1 MSSSPKP
8 GSSKRDTLWLGMGS
22 CTVVNYFL
30 QSITG
35 KEQNKPWYGQEHF
48 HELRSSVDPIQIQ
61 TKEPLDSLVDRMVD
75 LLEHRTTHRWIWWC
89 TVHIGRH
96 VGWRQRSGWG
106 RRTGWS
112 DGWWTPSTSN
122 QKSQL
127 LKHQKW
133 TKRHVSKRS
142 IHNNTEMFSLHGGRV
157 VGALVDARAGRM
169 IGWISSNQKSQ
180 LLEHQLDQT
189 RTCRIELTQYIKSNL
204 TRGHHGPLSSR
215 AAFLHCRPVHRDKLQ
230 SDKALNLELIK
241 KHQLHREGCTLRINL
256 ERAEKQ
262 KQAGWNR
269 RMRVNF
275 KEPYRHLSKTEI
287 VQLRREGCEHV
298 GCGWL
303 SCVSRGRPPT
313 ASHVN
318 HIIASV

>member
-1 MSSSPKP
+1 MSNVADEIIPKTMVIQARHAASWDGLVHCRQLLP
-8 GSSKRDTLWLGMGS
+8 TIHHRQRTKRTLIRSRKFSWAWLIRGPHPDTNKRG
-22 CTVVNYFL
+22 
-30 QSITG
+30 TG
-35 KEQNKPWYGQEHF
+35 
-48 HELRSSVDPIQIQ
+48 
-61 TKEPLDSLVDRMVD
+61 LVGG
-75 LLEHRTTHRWIWWC
+75 L
-89 TVHIGRH
+89 HIGRH
-96 VGWRQRSGWG
+96 VGWGRHLAWGW
-106 RRTGWS
+106 RTGWS

-157 VGALVDARAGRM
+157 VGALVDARG
-169 IGWISSNQKSQ
+169 
-180 LLEHQLDQT
+180 
-189 RTCRIELTQYIKSNL
+189 
-204 TRGHHGPLSSR
+204 
-215 AAFLHCRPVHRDKLQ
+215 
-230 SDKALNLELIK
+230 
-241 KHQLHREGCTLRINL
+241 
-256 ERAEKQ
+256 AEKQ
-262 KQAGWNR
+262 KQAVRNR
-269 RMRVNF
+269 SMRVNF